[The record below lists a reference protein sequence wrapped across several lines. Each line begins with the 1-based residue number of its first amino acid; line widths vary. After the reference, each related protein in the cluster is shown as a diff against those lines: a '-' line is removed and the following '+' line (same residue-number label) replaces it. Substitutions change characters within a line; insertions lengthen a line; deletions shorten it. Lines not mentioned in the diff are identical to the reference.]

1 MGTNLVWVWLVLAV
15 VGVLL
20 IVFAAKN
27 EDGSPAASVE
37 WGYLALL
44 GGVFGLLSDYMSFGA
59 VMLIIVLVTGVIWAL
74 DKWLLARKRAPGER
88 APHYIDFPRGFFPI
102 IAVVFLL
109 RSFVAEP
116 FQIPSSSMRPGLVV
130 GDFILVNKFNY
141 GLRVPVGNQVML
153 PMGKVQSGDVVV
165 FNYPENE
172 RINFIKRVI
181 GTPGDVVVYRDKQ
194 LSLNG
199 KPVAHVAAGEVEYL
213 EKGLAMIRAQQFTEQ
228 ISGKSFHTLVEP
240 DKPVYFPNG
249 VRPFPGHE
257 NCEYRDDGFTC
268 KVPQGQYFMMG
279 DNRDNSEDSRY
290 WGFVEDRLL
299 VGKAF
304 LIWMNFGDLSRIG
317 TRIH

>member
-1 MGTNLVWVWLVLAV
+1 MGTNLVWVWVVLAV
-15 VGVLL
+15 VGLLL
-20 IVFAAKN
+20 ILFSAKN
-27 EDGSPAASVE
+27 EDGSPSSSVE

-44 GGVFGLLSDYMSFGA
+44 GGTFGLLSGYMSFGT
-59 VMLIIVLVTGVIWAL
+59 VMLIIVLITGVIWAA
-74 DKWLLARKRAPGER
+74 DKWLLAKKRAEGER

-141 GLRVPVGNQVML
+141 GLRLPVTNQVML
-153 PMGKVQSGDVVV
+153 PIGQVARGDVVV
-165 FNYPENE
+165 FNYPEDE
-172 RINFIKRVI
+172 KINFIKRVI
-181 GTPGDVVVYRDKQ
+181 GTPGDVVDYRNKQ
-194 LSLNG
+194 LTING
-199 KPVAHVAAGEVEYL
+199 KPVAHVSAGELEYL
-213 EKGLAMIRAQQFTEQ
+213 EKGLMLVRTQQFNET
-228 ISGKSFHTLVEP
+228 IDGKSFHTLVMPEA
-240 DKPVYFPNG
+240 PVYIPNG
-249 VRPFPGHE
+249 VRQFAGRE

-304 LIWMNFGDLSRIG
+304 LIWMNFGDFSRIG

>member
-1 MGTNLVWVWLVLAV
+1 MGTNLVWVWVVLAV
-15 VGVLL
+15 VGLLL
-20 IVFAAKN
+20 ILFSAKN
-27 EDGSPAASVE
+27 EDGSPSSSVE

-44 GGVFGLLSDYMSFGA
+44 GGAFGLLSGYMSFGS
-59 VMLIIVLVTGVIWAL
+59 VMLIIVLVTGIIWAL
-74 DKWLLARKRAPGER
+74 DKWLLAKKRPPGER

-130 GDFILVNKFNY
+130 GDFILVNKFDY
-141 GLRVPVGNQVML
+141 GLRLPVTNQVVVPVG
-153 PMGKVQSGDVVV
+153 KVERGDVVV
-165 FNYPENE
+165 FNYPEDE
-172 RINFIKRVI
+172 KINFIKRVI
-181 GTPGDVVVYRDKQ
+181 GTPGDVVDYRNKQ
-194 LSLNG
+194 LTING
-199 KPVAHVAAGEVEYL
+199 KPVEHVSAGDLEYL
-213 EKGLAMIRAQQFTEQ
+213 EKGLMLVRTQQFQET
-228 ISGKSFHTLVEP
+228 INGKTFHTLVMPET
-240 DKPVYFPNG
+240 PVYIPNG
-249 VRPFPGHE
+249 VRLFAGRE
-257 NCEYRDDGFTC
+257 NCEYREDGFTC

-304 LIWMNFGDLSRIG
+304 LIWMNFGDFSRIG

>member
-15 VGVLL
+15 VGLLL
-20 IVFAAKN
+20 ILFSAKN
-27 EDGSPAASVE
+27 EDGSPSSSVE

-44 GGVFGLLSDYMSFGA
+44 GGAFGLLSGYMSFGT
-59 VMLIIVLVTGVIWAL
+59 VMLIIVLITGAIWAA
-74 DKWLLARKRAPGER
+74 DKWLLARKRAAGER

-141 GLRVPVGNQVML
+141 GLRLPVSNQVML
-153 PMGKVQSGDVVV
+153 PVGKVERGDVVV
-165 FNYPENE
+165 FNYPEDE
-172 RINFIKRVI
+172 KINFIKRVI
-181 GTPGDVVVYRDKQ
+181 GTPGDVVDYRNKQ
-194 LSLNG
+194 LTING
-199 KPVAHVAAGEVEYL
+199 QPVAHVSAGELEYL
-213 EKGLAMIRAQQFTEQ
+213 EKGLMLVRAQQFNETLN
-228 ISGKSFHTLVEP
+228 GKSFHTLVMPEA
-240 DKPVYFPNG
+240 PVYIPNG
-249 VRPFPGHE
+249 VRQFAGRE

-304 LIWMNFGDLSRIG
+304 LIWMNFGDFSRIG

>member
-1 MGTNLVWVWLVLAV
+1 MGTNLVWVWLVLLV
-15 VGVLL
+15 VGPLL
-20 IVFAAKN
+20 IVFSAKN
-27 EDGSPAASVE
+27 EDGSPSSAVE

-44 GGVFGLLSDYMSFGA
+44 GGAFGLLSGYMSFGA
-59 VMLIIVLVTGVIWAL
+59 VMLIIVLVTGAIWAL
-74 DKWLLARKRAPGER
+74 DKWLLAKKRAPGER

-109 RSFVAEP
+109 RSFLAEP

-130 GDFILVNKFNY
+130 GDFILVNKFSY
-141 GLRVPVGNQVML
+141 GLRLPVSNQVVVPVGQVTR
-153 PMGKVQSGDVVV
+153 GDVVV

-172 RINFIKRVI
+172 QVNFIKRVI
-181 GTPGDVVVYRDKQ
+181 GLPGDVVEYRGRQ
-194 LSLNG
+194 LSING
-199 KPVAHVAAGEVEYL
+199 KPVEHLADGDHEYL
-213 EKGLAMIRAQQFTEQ
+213 EKGLMLVRTQQYREA
-228 ISGKSFHTLVEP
+228 IDGKAFKVLVEA
-240 DKPVYFPNG
+240 DKPPYFPNG
-249 VRPFPGHE
+249 VRQFAGRE

-304 LIWMNFGDLSRIG
+304 LIWMNFGDFSRIG
-317 TRIH
+317 SRIH

>member
-1 MGTNLVWVWLVLAV
+1 MGTNLVWVWVVLAV
-15 VGVLL
+15 VGLLL
-20 IVFAAKN
+20 ILFSAKN
-27 EDGSPAASVE
+27 EDGSPSSSVE

-44 GGVFGLLSDYMSFGA
+44 GGTFGLLSGYMSFGT
-59 VMLIIVLVTGVIWAL
+59 VMLIIVLITGVIWAA
-74 DKWLLARKRAPGER
+74 DKWLLAKKRAEGER

-141 GLRVPVGNQVML
+141 GLRLPVTNQVML
-153 PMGKVQSGDVVV
+153 PVGQVARGDVVV
-165 FNYPENE
+165 FNYPEDE
-172 RINFIKRVI
+172 KINFIKRVI
-181 GTPGDVVVYRDKQ
+181 GAPGDVVDYRNKQ
-194 LSLNG
+194 LTING
-199 KPVAHVAAGEVEYL
+199 KPVAHVSAGELEYL
-213 EKGLAMIRAQQFTEQ
+213 EKGLMLVRTQQFNET
-228 ISGKSFHTLVEP
+228 IDGKSFHTLVMPET
-240 DKPVYFPNG
+240 PVYIPNG
-249 VRPFPGHE
+249 VRQFAGRE

-304 LIWMNFGDLSRIG
+304 LIWMNFGDFSRIG